1 MKKKLLLLITVM
13 LLAVSILALG
23 SCDFKDKVLGG
34 DEEIEATYQL
44 VGKLPTE
51 VVYGEELDISGLTI
65 EKTVGETTTKIPVT
79 KDMIV
84 SGDTMKAGNVS
95 IVFNYEGQ
103 SFTKN
108 ITVKYR
114 VIFKDGDTV
123 LSTQYVT
130 SADEIEPPVIESGD
144 YLLFRGWSPDLSN
157 GLTDNIT
164 YTAVYEKNIPALDK
178 NLTAVYGTK
187 LEELTL
193 PSNVAGAWMFDK
205 APSTTVGAAGG
216 THSYSVSFILNGGEK
231 VKSDSVNITV
241 SKKTIK
247 LESIVTEFVYNG
259 TRQIPTF
266 KFENFTVDESTVF
279 FFEDGISDYTSAG
292 EYTYEFSI
300 DDPNLDGDVSFSGTY
315 VIKKAPITVNVDSY
329 TISMIDPIPNAFYT
343 VEGYDFEEFADLELS
358 IVAPEVKAPGVY
370 VIGAVVGNPNVE
382 LTLNAGTLTVNP
394 SYLDI
399 ATIGNPIILYN
410 ETVFDFNS
418 VGVNMLNVT
427 YDEEKIEEFVFDHNP
442 YGVWSWESTSSL
454 GDASDTPYIYKA
466 VFLHNDSRYEP
477 LIFEIPIKVN
487 KKVLHF
493 HFSDNTV
500 TYNGK
505 EQGINY
511 EIYENID
518 INDKGERY
526 EGLKVLG
533 YAKYKNVG
541 EYTLSLSLSEI
552 NYEARGEALFT
563 ILKANPEE
571 ADFTTTFNEI
581 WSGALNL
588 SKITLPK
595 GYSWKDPSIAPTVG
609 TNKYEAIYTPD
620 DTVNYNVVS
629 GMFTVKV
636 SKASVVITIDDS
648 AFVHTAVYSGEK
660 FVIGANVVKGAHA
673 ESTLVFTYYDA
684 NGKSVS
690 EIVNVGTYK
699 VVITLPETEH
709 YKASSVETSVT
720 ITKAKNNDS
729 VAEIQN
735 ATYGDSI
742 NVLTLPTSA
751 NGAWSWVDAGAT
763 VGNAGVNTFVAK
775 YTDASGNYEDREV
788 TVTVNV
794 AKKSVKAPT
803 AKDGITSFVYTGSE
817 ITLEFATS
825 ALYTVS
831 SNTATNVGTYNAAI
845 TLTDANNYAWE
856 SSLESVVYVSFEI
869 TKANNS
875 WSVAP
880 GADKTSWTY
889 LDSAATFSAVATF
902 GGNAT
907 VTFTQNGVDYTA
919 TVPTDAGSYTALF
932 TVLGNDNYFGI
943 TGTVD
948 FTINKKVES
957 IPEAKDGITS
967 FVYTGSEITLE
978 FATSELY
985 TVSSN
990 TAANAGAYKA
1000 ILTLTDSKNY
1010 AWDGAA
1016 GASVTVDFVI
1026 TKAQA
1031 VITDLSI
1038 SGWVY
1043 GNAANDPSATTN
1055 FGTVVFSYYNG
1066 ATKLDA
1072 KPTNA
1077 GTYTVKATVAST
1089 ANFDGAEAEATFVI
1103 EKADANISANGNYT
1117 FTYNGTAVEIKNVVG
1132 SHNEAS
1138 VVLTLDGGAVNIV
1151 NAGTYTVK
1159 ATLAETANYNAT
1171 EIEITVVVN
1180 KAVNTDVVNTNQ
1192 SATYGDSI
1200 DVLTLPTNANGTW
1213 SWVDAGATVGNAGVN
1228 TLVAK
1233 YTDASGNYEDREVS
1247 VTVNVAKATVTVPT
1261 VEAKEYDGALYIP
1274 EIPVDSRY
1282 NVVENNGGT
1291 DKGVY
1296 KVVIELTDA
1305 LNYKW
1310 ATTDAATVTIN
1321 YEIAAAINKWTDAPS
1336 INASWT
1342 YGENPTIVA
1351 TPEHGGVKIEFAPY
1365 GTEDFSE
1372 TLPANVG
1379 NYIVRF
1385 TTTDTNYTILTATL
1399 SFTINPA
1406 KIDVPTLDKTTFVYN
1421 GEVQTPVVAENGE
1434 LYAVTYNN
1442 GSDVGTYSV
1451 IFEIVDTNYTW
1462 TDGSVTAVVN
1472 YEITKANASL
1482 TAAIEGWT
1490 YGAEVNAPTYT
1501 SVFTLNGVYFLYAGA
1516 DGIYS
1521 ATVPTAAG
1529 AYTVKALY
1537 AGDANITESESA
1549 PVAFNIAKASASIGG
1564 YEDTYTTEYNGN
1576 EYVISGITDTN
1587 PEAEVVLT
1595 YTKGG
1600 VEYTD
1605 IVTAGTYTVTIS
1617 LPASANYEAAESVTV
1632 TVVVEKKA
1640 NTETLPTYEAV
1651 YGDILSSIT
1660 LPASATGTWS
1670 WASAAD
1676 SVGNASAT
1684 GNAHRAIFTP
1694 NDVENYATREIDV
1707 IVIVAKKVIAAPAV
1721 PEANKS
1727 QIYTGS
1733 ELSVGIADTALYT
1746 VANGAATNVG
1756 DHTATI
1762 TLTDPDNY
1770 AWNSEDNSD
1779 ASVNVTFSITKAQ
1792 NAWTTAPTL
1801 SKNTWGYGETAG
1813 TVSAVSKFGNIN
1825 VSYLIGGTEYSA
1837 TMPTTVGTHTI
1848 VLSVDETE
1856 NYSALNATVSYTITI
1871 KYVTV
1876 PTPNKTTFVYN
1887 GAAQKPEVE
1896 ANDTYY
1902 TIAYTEGV
1910 NVGTYTVTLKLKDA
1924 TATRWSVGA
1933 EGSADDVVLT
1943 YEITKGQAEILS
1955 FTAPNWAYLQY
1966 AAPTATVNFGSVT
1979 YVYTDE
1985 NGNVIA
1991 DISTA
1996 VPGTYYVTAVVAG
2009 TTNYNGVESTPV
2021 AFNVNPASPN
2031 LGGYSAVENFVYEN
2045 TVVLDTTPLYATYG
2059 GVSVSGSFAYG
2070 SVTFVESTS
2079 ANPKASYVELT
2090 FTPDN
2095 TALYAKTTIK
2105 VYMPLK
2111 SVAKIGDTIYGSIE
2125 SALKAAT
2132 TGDVVW
2138 VITKDIAGEIVIRED
2153 VTVKSGVTLL
2163 LPFANDSSGRNT
2175 IASNGKINFELS
2187 GSTSVD
2193 PNPNSEEYCMTKV
2206 VLADG
2211 KKITVNGTLE
2221 LSAQLSGGAEG
2232 KVYAG
2237 VVGGM
2242 HARLYL
2248 GANSQIVANS
2258 GSTIYCAGYIY
2269 ETSANNGSSVL
2280 IDKGATLYEM
2290 FTVRDYIDG
2299 NYTAAVE
2306 SAMDDYYTNPFQR
2319 FIILGISAKVRINY
2333 GAILNTWAA
2342 LYTQST
2348 NNNNVTVVNIIGSD
2362 LANANAVIKLTD
2374 SENSYIEAKLDP
2386 TTEVMD
2392 LRLYGGLLTNY
2403 MAINI
2408 TLMGIMSQTITTEKV
2423 WFPIS
2428 YHYNVTLSNNKETG
2442 QTNAVFDLPYMF
2454 KLMTG
2459 ASLTVDEGVT
2469 LNVKKFAVYESFKD
2483 EHHSDS
2489 RYLYPNKPAAVFTL
2503 NGTMVCDEFAG
2514 KAYSTSNGARLIIKN
2529 KTAITVYEPKTYTAS
2544 LLSSSVDTW
2553 TLVDLT
2559 AILMGTNNV
2568 NAKTGVTYYYENGE
2582 WKALQVSF
2590 DTDGGNTISSIE
2602 LGSNVYPALPTPT
2615 KDGFVFVD
2623 WYYGDTL
2630 VREGDTLL
2638 LDVSHTLKATWKAGI
2653 GVALNPNGGTCSVGA
2668 VDAIEQD
2675 GGYVYGEL
2683 PTPTRTGY
2691 TFLGWFYEGEQVN
2704 AGDVLKTTSSH
2715 TIVASWQVN
2724 TYTVTVSTSNA
2735 SISGISN
2742 GASVEYGSTI
2752 TFTVSF
2758 SKSDNRTVTVTDESG
2773 NVIYDG
2779 GAIDGTHTFVMTATS
2794 NITIKA
2800 SSSSSVCVTPDTLVT
2815 LADGTQKRIDEL
2827 TYNDELL
2834 VWNFYTGTYDAVSA
2848 LIVMNHGYETV
2859 TVTTL
2864 NFADGT
2870 SINIINGHGFF
2881 DVDLNKFVII
2891 NESNAND
2898 YIGHFFVKEN
2908 GDGYTTTELVSYSVT
2923 EQYTDV
2929 WSILTAVHYNAVLN
2943 GMWTLTAAEVDNSP
2957 EWLMPYE
2964 IGEDMKYDSE
2974 KMQSDINAYGLY
2986 TYEDFAEYCTY
2997 EQFVAFGFANFKVS
3011 VAKGYITWD
3020 EILFLLE
3027 LHLG

>member
-13 LLAVSILALG
+13 LLAVSILAFSSCEFGGG
-23 SCDFKDKVLGG
+23 SDGG
-34 DEEIEATYQL
+34 DGKIEATYQL

-65 EKTVGETTTKIPVT
+65 EKTVGEEVTKIPVT

-84 SGDTMKAGNVS
+84 SGDTMTAGKVS
-95 IVFNYEGQ
+95 IVFSYEGQ
-103 SFTKN
+103 SFTKT

-144 YLLFRGWSPDLSN
+144 YLLFRGWSPDLSD

-164 YTAVYEKNIPALDK
+164 YTAVYEKNIPALEK
-178 NLTAVYGTK
+178 ELTAVYGTK
-187 LEELTL
+187 LEEFTL
-193 PSNVAGAWMFDK
+193 PSNVAGAWVFDK

-216 THSYSVSFILNGGEK
+216 TYSFGVSFVLNGGEK

-241 SKKTIK
+241 SKKVIK

-266 KFENFTVDESTVF
+266 KFENFTVDESKVI
-279 FFEDGISDYTSAG
+279 FFEDGISDYISAG
-292 EYTYEFSI
+292 AYKYEFSI
-300 DDPNLDGDVSFSGTY
+300 DDPNLDGDVYFEGTY
-315 VIKKAPITVNVDSY
+315 VIKQAPVTVNVDSY
-329 TISMIDPIPNAFYT
+329 TISMIDPIPNVFYT
-343 VEGYDFEEFADLELS
+343 VEGYDFEEFADLGLS

-370 VIGAVVGNPNVE
+370 VISAVVANPNVE

-399 ATIGNPIILYN
+399 ANIGKPIILYA

-418 VGVNMLNVT
+418 VGVNILNVT
-427 YDEEKIEEFVFDHNP
+427 YGEEKIEDFVFDHNP

-477 LIFEIPIKVN
+477 LVFEIPIKVN

-518 INDKGERY
+518 VNNKGERY

-533 YAKYKNVG
+533 YSKYKNVG
-541 EYTLSLSLSEI
+541 EYNITLSLSEI

-563 ILKANPEE
+563 ILKANPDEV
-571 ADFTTTFNEI
+571 DFTTVFTET

-595 GYSWKDPSIAPTVG
+595 GYSWKDPSIAPAVG
-609 TNKYEAIYTPD
+609 TNKYEAVYTPD

-636 SKASVVITIDDS
+636 NKASVVITVDEGS
-648 AFVHTAVYSGEK
+648 FVPTAVYSGEK
-660 FVIGANVVKGAHA
+660 FVIGANVIKGAHT
-673 ESTLVFTYYDA
+673 ESTLEFAYYDA

-699 VVITLPETEH
+699 VVITLPESEH
-709 YKASSVETSVT
+709 YKAASVETSVT
-720 ITKAKNNDS
+720 VTKAKNNDS

-735 ATYGDSI
+735 ATYGDPIS
-742 NVLTLPTSA
+742 VLTLPTNA
-751 NGAWSWVDAGAT
+751 NGTWSWVDAGAT
-763 VGNAGVNTFVAK
+763 VGNAGTNTFVAK

-817 ITLEFATS
+817 ITLEFAAS

-831 SNTATNVGTYNAAI
+831 SNTATNVGNYNAAI
-845 TLTDANNYAWE
+845 ALTDADNYAWE

-889 LDSAATFSAVATF
+889 LESSAVFTATATF
-902 GGNAT
+902 GGNAA
-907 VTFTQNGVDYTA
+907 VTFTSNGVDYTS

-932 TVLGNDNYFGI
+932 TVAGNDNYFGI

-948 FTINKKVES
+948 FTINKKVVT

-978 FATSELY
+978 FAASALY

-990 TAANAGAYKA
+990 TATNAGAYKA

-1010 AWDGAA
+1010 AWDGVA
-1016 GASVTVDFVI
+1016 GASATVDFAI
-1026 TKAQA
+1026 TKADA
-1031 VITDLSI
+1031 VISGLAI

-1043 GNAANDPSATTN
+1043 GSAANDPSAATN
-1055 FGTVVFSYYNG
+1055 FGTVVFSYYSG

-1072 KPTNA
+1072 KPTDA
-1077 GTYTVKATVAST
+1077 GAYTVKATVAGT
-1089 ANFDGAEAEATFVI
+1089 ANFNGAEAEASFVI
-1103 EKADANISANGNYT
+1103 EKADADITANGNYT
-1117 FTYNGTAVEIKNVVG
+1117 FTYNGAAVEIKNVVG
-1132 SHNEAS
+1132 SHNEAN
-1138 VVLTLDGGAVNIV
+1138 VVLTLNGGEVVIV

-1159 ATLAETANYNAT
+1159 ATLAETKNYNAK
-1171 EIEITVVVN
+1171 EIEITVIVN

-1192 SATYGDSI
+1192 NAIYGNSI
-1200 DVLTLPTNANGTW
+1200 DVLALPTNANGTW

-1233 YTDASGNYEDREVS
+1233 YTDVSGNYEDREIS
-1247 VTVNVAKATVTVPT
+1247 VTVNVAKATVAVPS
-1261 VEAKEYDGALYIP
+1261 VEDKEYNGSEYVPVIP
-1274 EIPVDSRY
+1274 QDSRY

-1291 DKGVY
+1291 NMGEY
-1296 KVVIELTDA
+1296 RVILELADT

-1310 ATTDAATVTIN
+1310 ATTDDATVTIE
-1321 YEIAAAINKWTDAPS
+1321 YKIAAAINKWSDAPS
-1336 INASWT
+1336 INESWT
-1342 YGENPTIVA
+1342 YGEIPTIAA
-1351 TPEHGGVKIEFAPY
+1351 TPEHGGVKVEFAPY
-1365 GTEDFSE
+1365 GTTDFSE
-1372 TLPANVG
+1372 ALPTDVG
-1379 NYIVRF
+1379 NYIARF

-1490 YGAEVNAPTYT
+1490 YGAEANAPAYT
-1501 SVFTLNGVYFLYAGA
+1501 AAFTLNGVYFLYAGA

-1529 AYTVKALY
+1529 AYTVKAVY
-1537 AGDANITESESA
+1537 AGDANIAESESA
-1549 PVAFNIAKASASIGG
+1549 PVAFTVAKASASIGG
-1564 YEDTYTTEYNGN
+1564 YTDTYTTVYNGN

-1587 PEAEVVLT
+1587 TEADVVFT
-1595 YTKGG
+1595 YVKDG

-1605 IVTAGTYTVTIS
+1605 IITAGTYTVTIS

-1632 TVVVEKKA
+1632 TVVVEKQA
-1640 NTETLPTYEAV
+1640 NTEALPTYEAV

-1670 WASAAD
+1670 WASATD
-1676 SVGNASAT
+1676 SVGNATAT
-1684 GNAHRAIFTP
+1684 GNVHKAIFTP
-1694 NDVENYATREIDV
+1694 NDTENYASREV
-1707 IVIVAKKVIAAPAV
+1707 EVTVIVAKKVIAAPAV

-1727 QIYTGS
+1727 QAYTGS
-1733 ELSVGIADTALYT
+1733 ELSCGIADTALYT
-1746 VANGAATNVG
+1746 VANGTATTVG
-1756 DHTATI
+1756 DYTATI
-1762 TLTDPDNY
+1762 TLIDPDNY
-1770 AWNSEDNSD
+1770 AWNSVDN
-1779 ASVNVTFSITKAQ
+1779 AAAGVSVIFSITKAQ
-1792 NAWTTAPTL
+1792 NTWTAAPTL
-1801 SKNTWGYGETAG
+1801 SKNTWGYGETAA
-1813 TVSAVSKFGNIN
+1813 TVSATSKFGNIN

-1837 TMPTTVGTHTI
+1837 TMPTSVGTHTV
-1848 VLSVDETE
+1848 VLSVEETE
-1856 NYSALNATVSYTITI
+1856 NYSALYATVSYTVTV

-1876 PTPNKTTFVYN
+1876 PTLNKTTFVYN
-1887 GAAQKPEVE
+1887 GAAQKPEVA

-1902 TIAYTEGV
+1902 TVVYTEGV
-1910 NVGTYTVTLKLKDA
+1910 NVGTYTVTLKLKD
-1924 TATRWSVGA
+1924 TASTRWSVGA
-1933 EGSADDVVLT
+1933 EGSAEDVVLT
-1943 YEITKGQAEILS
+1943 YEITKGQSEILS
-1955 FTAPNWAYLQY
+1955 FTAPNWAYLDPK
-1966 AAPTATVNFGSVT
+1966 APTATASFGSAT
-1979 YVYTDE
+1979 YVYTDA

-1996 VPGTYYVTAVVAG
+1996 LPGTYYVTAVVAG
-2009 TTNYNGVESTPV
+2009 AANYNGVESTPV
-2021 AFNVNPASPN
+2021 AFNINPASPT
-2031 LGGYSAVENFVYEN
+2031 LGGYSAVESFVYEN
-2045 TVVLDTTPLYATYG
+2045 TVILDTTPLYATYG
-2059 GVSVSGSFAYG
+2059 GVSVTGSFEYG
-2070 SVTFVESTS
+2070 AVNFVPS
-2079 ANPKASYVELT
+2079 ASYVELT

-2095 TALYAKTTIK
+2095 TTLYAKTTIK

-2111 SVAKIGDTIYGSIE
+2111 TVAKINNSVAYGSIE

-2138 VITKDIAGEIVIRED
+2138 VMTKDVAGEIVIRED

-2163 LPFANDSSGRNT
+2163 LPFATDNSGRNT
-2175 IASNGKINFELS
+2175 IDSNKKINFELS
-2187 GSTSVD
+2187 GSTSVT

-2206 VLADG
+2206 VLAEG
-2211 KKITVNGTLE
+2211 KKIIVNGTLE
-2221 LSAQLSGGAEG
+2221 LSAQLSGGAQG
-2232 KVYAG
+2232 ATYAG
-2237 VVGGM
+2237 VAGGK

-2248 GANSQIVANS
+2248 SANSKIEANS
-2258 GSTIYCAGYIY
+2258 GSTIYCAGFIY

-2280 IDKGATLYEM
+2280 IDKGASLYEM

-2306 SAMDDYYTNPFQR
+2306 SAMDGYHTNPFIR
-2319 FIILGISAKVRINY
+2319 FTFLSISAKLRINY
-2333 GAILNTWAA
+2333 GGVLNGWTA
-2342 LYTQST
+2342 LYTQT
-2348 NNNNVTVVNIIGSD
+2348 TDNNNVTVVSLVGSD
-2362 LANANAVIKLTD
+2362 LANANALIKLTD
-2374 SENSYIEAKLDP
+2374 ADNSYMEAKLDP
-2386 TTEVMD
+2386 NTEVID
-2392 LRLYGGLLTNY
+2392 LRLYGGALTNY

-2408 TLMGIMSQTITTEKV
+2408 TALLMNKTITTENV
-2423 WFPIS
+2423 WFPLN
-2428 YHYNVTLSNNKETG
+2428 YHFNITLSNNAEKG
-2442 QTNAVFDLPYMF
+2442 QTNAVYNLPYMF

-2469 LNVKKFAVYESFKD
+2469 LNVKKLTVYESFKD

-2489 RYLYPNKPAAVFTL
+2489 RYLYPDKPAAVFTL
-2503 NGTMVCDEFAG
+2503 NGTMICDEFAG
-2514 KAYSTSNGARLIIKN
+2514 KVYSTSNGARLIIKN
-2529 KTAITVYEPKTYTAS
+2529 KTDITVYEPKTYTAS

-2559 AILMGTNNV
+2559 AILMGTSNV
-2568 NAKTGVTYYYENGE
+2568 NAKTGITYYYENGA
-2582 WKALQVSF
+2582 WKALQISF
-2590 DTDGGNTISSIE
+2590 DTDGGNNLSSIE

-2615 KDGFVFVD
+2615 KDEFVFVA

-2630 VREGDTLL
+2630 VKEGDALL
-2638 LDVSHTLKATWKAGI
+2638 LDTAHTLKATWKSGV
-2653 GVALNPNGGTCSVGA
+2653 GVALDLNGGTCSVGA
-2668 VDAIEQD
+2668 VEAIKKD
-2675 GGYVYGEL
+2675 GGYIYDEL

-2691 TFLGWFYEGEQVN
+2691 TFLGWFYNGEQVN
-2704 AGDVLKTTSSH
+2704 TGDALKTTSSH
-2715 TIVASWQVN
+2715 TLVASWKTN
-2724 TYTVTVSTSNA
+2724 TYTVKTSTSNA
-2735 SISGISN
+2735 TISGISN

-2758 SKSDNRTVTVTDESG
+2758 SKSDNRTVTVTDASG

-2779 GAIDGTHTFVMTATS
+2779 GAIDGAHTFVMTATS
-2794 NITIKA
+2794 DITIKA
-2800 SSSSSVCVTPDTLVT
+2800 SSSSSICLAPETLIT
-2815 LADGTQKRIDEL
+2815 LADGTQKQIKDVRVGDMVL
-2827 TYNDELL
+2827 A
-2834 VWNFYTGTYDAVSA
+2834 WNFYTGRYEAVPVSLLQTHGTDNQLVLTLIFDDGTELNILGEHGVFDADLNTFVFIDAGDVREYVGHSFVKMDGDGFKTVK
-2848 LIVMNHGYETV
+2848 LVGYETRV
-2859 TVTTL
+2859 EYTTAYTILSLDHYNVMAEGMFTVTPAYVGD
-2864 NFADGT
+2864 NFF
-2870 SINIINGHGFF
+2870 NPF
-2881 DVDLNKFVII
+2881 D
-2891 NESNAND
+2891 
-2898 YIGHFFVKEN
+2898 
-2908 GDGYTTTELVSYSVT
+2908 
-2923 EQYTDV
+2923 
-2929 WSILTAVHYNAVLN
+2929 
-2943 GMWTLTAAEVDNSP
+2943 
-2957 EWLMPYE
+2957 
-2964 IGEDMKYDSE
+2964 IGEDMKYDDEAVKADIE
-2974 KMQSDINAYGLY
+2974 KYGLY
-2986 TYEDFAEYCTY
+2986 TYEDFAHVLTY
-2997 EQFVAFGFANFKVS
+2997 EQFVALNLGHFKVS
-3011 VAKGYITWD
+3011 VGKGYVTYEGLIYLIEAFINND
-3020 EILFLLE
+3020 EFNNV
-3027 LHLG
+3027 